1 MSNEYPEPTT
11 SAPTQ
16 NGIIAWFVSNH
27 VAANLLMLFF
37 LGSGL
42 FAVSNMRSE
51 VFPQIDLR
59 TISVTVVYPGA
70 TPYEVEDGITRRVEE
85 AISGIEGIDR
95 VRSTAAEGA
104 GTIIAELDDFADP
117 NQVLDDINDEVGLL
131 SNFPPADAEK
141 PSVTKASLTSGVV
154 TLVVYGDGE
163 ESAIRQNAERIRDEL
178 LQINGV
184 SLVSLSGVRDL
195 EISVEVSEETLRRYG
210 LTLSA
215 VANAISASSLD
226 LPAGSIKTEAGE
238 ILLRTSARRYTGR
251 EFETIVIRSNIDGSI
266 LQLGD
271 IATVRD
277 GFDENDLISLFNG
290 EPAAKIDV
298 SRSGDQDALEIE
310 EKINTYIEDLT
321 LPRGLKLEIAN
332 SQTDILRDRISL
344 LLRNAILGFVLV
356 FLSLILFLDLKL
368 AFWTS
373 MGIPISF
380 LGGLMIAS
388 LFGVTISMVSLFA
401 LIVVLGIVVDD
412 AIVAGENIFSEQ
424 EAGEEGSQAALKG
437 ITGVAAPVAVG
448 VLTTV
453 AAFAP
458 LLFSTGTLG
467 QVMAPVPIIV
477 IGVLV
482 ISLFEAFFILP
493 SHLARSN
500 RWSRGG
506 LARLQAWV
514 STLLLQFTQSVL
526 TPVVTTC
533 VRFKYATLAGSIA
546 LLIIMVGI
554 MQGGYVR
561 FVFFPQIEGDTLRA
575 SLTMPE
581 GTPFEVTEAAT
592 QKLVDALERLRGD
605 VDVLIGD
612 PAHSIFTTTAVTIGQ
627 TSSGGGGG
635 PRGAGSSSNGS
646 HLSSVSAEIVQGDA
660 RIMSARELERRWR
673 AEIGEIAGAE
683 SVEIESALFSGD
695 ADVDIQLSHA
705 DENIVLAAAERLK
718 SELAAISGVNEV
730 QDSLDLGKRQLDF
743 DLTQAGFAAGLTTN
757 DLARQVRQSFYG
769 EEVERLQ
776 RGRDE
781 VKVLVK
787 YPLSERRS
795 LSQVYDMRIRLSD
808 GSETP
813 LLTVATVTESR
824 GYSTIQRV
832 DGRRI
837 ASVTAEVDEA
847 VTTPNNVNALVETEI
862 MPQLLRDIP
871 GLSYSKE
878 GDARSQSEDLASLG
892 RNLTIALFVIFVML
906 ATQLKSY
913 TQPIII
919 LMAVPFGFLGA
930 ILGHLIMG
938 YDLSFIS
945 IFGMVALSG
954 VVVNDSIVLVDYY
967 NTLVEK
973 GVERSQA
980 VVDAA
985 TRRFRPI
992 LLTTTTTA
1000 LGLLPMLLETSRQ
1013 AQFLIPMAISLAFGI
1028 AIASNVILILVPALT
1043 MIVED
1048 WRDFTSRRS
1057 QG

>member
-1 MSNEYPEPTT
+1 MSSEYPDPTP
-11 SAPTQ
+11 SSPKQ

-104 GTIIAELDDFADP
+104 GTVIAELDDFIDP
-117 NQVLDDINDEVGLL
+117 NQVLDDINDEVGRL
-131 SNFPPADAEK
+131 SNFPPTDAEK
-141 PSVTKASLTSGVV
+141 PSITKSSLTSGVV

-195 EISVEVSEETLRRYG
+195 EISVEVSEETLRQYG
-210 LTLSA
+210 LTLGA
-215 VANAISASSLD
+215 VANAISTSSLD

-251 EFETIVIRSNIDGSI
+251 EFETVVIRSNIDGSI

-310 EKINTYIEDLT
+310 GKINAYIEGLT

-356 FLSLILFLDLKL
+356 FLSLVLFLDLKL

-437 ITGVAAPVAVG
+437 IMGVAAPVAVG

-458 LLFSTGTLG
+458 LLFSTGALG
-467 QVMAPVPIIV
+467 QIMAPVPIIV

-482 ISLFEAFFILP
+482 VSLFEAFFILP

-514 STLLLQFTQSVL
+514 STRLLQFTQSVL
-526 TPVVTTC
+526 TPVVTIC
-533 VRFKYATLAGSIA
+533 VRFKYATLAGSMA
-546 LLIIMVGI
+546 LLIIMAGI

-592 QKLVDALERLRGD
+592 EKLIEALERLRSD
-605 VDVLIGD
+605 VDVLIDD

-627 TSSGGGGG
+627 TASGGGG
-635 PRGAGSSSNGS
+635 PRGAGNSANGS
-646 HLSSVSAEIVQGDA
+646 HLGSVSAEIVQGDA

-705 DENIVLAAAERLK
+705 DEDIVLAAAERLE

-743 DLTQAGFAAGLTTN
+743 TLTQAGFAAGLTTN

-769 EEVERLQ
+769 EEVERIQ

-878 GDARSQSEDLASLG
+878 GDARSQAEDLASLG

-930 ILGHLIMG
+930 VIGHLIMG

-980 VVDAA
+980 IVDAA

-1028 AIASNVILILVPALT
+1028 IIASNMILILVPALT

>member
-1 MSNEYPEPTT
+1 MSIEYPDPTP
-11 SAPTQ
+11 SAPKQ

-104 GTIIAELDDFADP
+104 GTVIAELDDFIDP
-117 NQVLDDINDEVGLL
+117 NQVLDDINDEVGRL

-141 PSVTKASLTSGVV
+141 PSITKASLTSGVV

-184 SLVSLSGVRDL
+184 SLVSLSGVRAL
-195 EISVEVSEETLRRYG
+195 EISVEVSEETLRQYG

-251 EFETIVIRSNIDGSI
+251 EFETVVIRSNIDGSI

-310 EKINTYIEDLT
+310 EKINAYIEGLT

-356 FLSLILFLDLKL
+356 FLSLVLFLDLKL

-437 ITGVAAPVAVG
+437 IMGVAAPVAVG

-458 LLFSTGTLG
+458 LLFSTGALG

-482 ISLFEAFFILP
+482 VSLFEAFFILP

-506 LARLQAWV
+506 LARLQTWV
-514 STLLLQFTQSVL
+514 SSRLLQFTQSIL
-526 TPVVTTC
+526 TPVVTIC

-592 QKLVDALERLRGD
+592 QKLVDALERLRSD
-605 VDVLIGD
+605 VDVLIDD
-612 PAHSIFTTTAVTIGQ
+612 PTHSIFTTTAVTIGQ
-627 TSSGGGGG
+627 SSSGGGG
-635 PRGAGSSSNGS
+635 PRGGGNASNGS
-646 HLSSVSAEIVQGDA
+646 HLGSVSAEIAQGDA

-695 ADVDIQLSHA
+695 ADVDIQLTHA
-705 DENIVLAAAERLK
+705 DEDIVLAAAERLK
-718 SELAAISGVNEV
+718 LELAAISGVNEV

-769 EEVERLQ
+769 EEVERIQ

-813 LLTVATVTESR
+813 LLTVAAVTESR

-862 MPQLLRDIP
+862 MPRLLRDIP

-878 GDARSQSEDLASLG
+878 GDARSQSEDLSSLAQ
-892 RNLTIALFVIFVML
+892 NLTIALFVIFVML

-930 ILGHLIMG
+930 IIGHLIMG

-967 NTLVEK
+967 NTLVAK

-1028 AIASNVILILVPALT
+1028 VIASNMILILVPALT

-1057 QG
+1057 EN